1 MTDGVTVRCASRRH
15 AIARRVLQRHNDT
28 IAPRRLPGRWRRWS
42 DRREMGC
49 SHAKTCPLFPLLN
62 ASLRG
67 WRESFCD
74 SEARWRE
81 CTRYQLASRGQ
92 LVPISLLPNGAD
104 ARHIRNAA
112 ERSAA
117 AEPTPPAPLISGAPG
132 SEAWFEPTP
141 IPESARPVEA
151 PVQRHEPSS
160 QSRANRVPNTP
171 PAPERKPQSTR
182 PRSSKRRWW
191 TRLAEWMR
199 GPS

>member
-1 MTDGVTVRCASRRH
+1 MRCTSRRH
-15 AIARRVLQRHNDT
+15 AIARRVSQRQNDT
-28 IAPRRLPGRWRRWS
+28 IAPRRFPGRWRRRS
-42 DRREMGC
+42 DRRDMGC
-49 SHAKTCPLFPLLN
+49 SHASTCPLFPLLN

-67 WRESFCD
+67 WRESYCD

-81 CTRYQLASRGQ
+81 CTRYKLASRGQ

-104 ARHIRNAA
+104 ARHIRNVA

-117 AEPTPPAPLISGAPG
+117 AQPTPPAPLISGAPG

-160 QSRANRVPNTP
+160 QFQANRVPRTP
-171 PAPERKPQSTR
+171 PAPERKLQSTR